1 MGVIAQWQSA
11 DGLGQRPWVQLPVAL
26 PFFHVLCHFEG
37 LRTVMAQIVSF
48 IIDTITIGLWTIE
61 ETCPSDFSTAVIMLM
76 IPRIIK
82 Y

>member
-1 MGVIAQWQSA
+1 MDVIAQWQSA
-11 DGLGQRPWVQLPVAL
+11 GGSGQRPWVQLPAAP
-26 PFFHVLCHFEG
+26 PFLCVLYHFEG
-37 LRTVMAQIVSF
+37 LQTVMAQIVSF

-61 ETCPSDFSTAVIMLM
+61 ESRPSDFSTAVIMLV